1 MIIRRSASLEKLH
14 FSKRK
19 SLFNLKNACG
29 NRKGKCEENSWEK
42 LHQIKSRAQVHVF
55 DTIEVVHIK
64 SILILVRGLISCSQN
79 SPGPKY
85 APVPNDSF
93 NYVAQVPSDPSLQ
106 LSVYLLSALVTH
118 FGNILVV
125 LPENTAEL
133 NIY

>member
-64 SILILVRGLISCSQN
+64 SILILVRGLILRGLFLVHKIVLGRN
-79 SPGPKY
+79 M
-85 APVPNDSF
+85 
-93 NYVAQVPSDPSLQ
+93 
-106 LSVYLLSALVTH
+106 LLFPMIHL
-118 FGNILVV
+118 IM
-125 LPENTAEL
+125 
-133 NIY
+133 